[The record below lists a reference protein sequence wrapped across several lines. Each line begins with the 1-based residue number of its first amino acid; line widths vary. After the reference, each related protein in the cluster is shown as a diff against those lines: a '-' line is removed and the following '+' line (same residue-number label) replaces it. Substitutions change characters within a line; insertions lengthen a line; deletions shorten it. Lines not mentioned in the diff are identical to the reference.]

1 MLRNKKR
8 GLPGFASS
16 ILPCSQQPT
25 CFHQNYPTNE
35 IDIIVMIRIVPEQHG
50 GLDREKHN
58 PPPRSNHPCLPSM
71 RGSRH
76 LEMRK
81 MTLVRV
87 ILTMVIVAMVTLVKT
102 SGTYRKPPSRS
113 SFLND
118 TTAILDETL
127 QIEGSVLCL
136 FLPIITAAVDTP
148 AQGSSCCNIRATQ

>member
-1 MLRNKKR
+1 
-8 GLPGFASS
+8 
-16 ILPCSQQPT
+16 
-25 CFHQNYPTNE
+25 
-35 IDIIVMIRIVPEQHG
+35 
-50 GLDREKHN
+50 
-58 PPPRSNHPCLPSM
+58 
-71 RGSRH
+71 
-76 LEMRK
+76 

-127 QIEGSVLCL
+127 QIEGSVLCF

-148 AQGSSCCNIRATQ
+148 AQELLQDQSDAIPITSSL

>member
-1 MLRNKKR
+1 MNVKKYKK
-8 GLPGFASS
+8 GFTWLCLKHSS
-16 ILPCSQQPT
+16 LFPAAHLFSS
-25 CFHQNYPTNE
+25 QNYPTNK

-58 PPPRSNHPCLPSM
+58 PPPRPNHPCLPSM

-87 ILTMVIVAMVTLVKT
+87 TLTMVIVTMVTLVKT

-113 SFLND
+113 SF
-118 TTAILDETL
+118 
-127 QIEGSVLCL
+127 
-136 FLPIITAAVDTP
+136 
-148 AQGSSCCNIRATQ
+148 